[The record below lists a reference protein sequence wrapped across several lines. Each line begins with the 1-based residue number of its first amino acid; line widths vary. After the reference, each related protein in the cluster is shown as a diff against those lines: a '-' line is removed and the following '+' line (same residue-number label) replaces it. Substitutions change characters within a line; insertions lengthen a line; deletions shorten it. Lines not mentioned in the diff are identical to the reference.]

1 MPKTDPKI
9 QPKKAKL
16 KTKNKAEPKPVSITS
31 SKTYWITLTIMMVV
45 FGSVYGYM
53 MKVPAEAIGLLIAT
67 VLMVIGFAF
76 YLKFKPSLQKS
87 ISRATFL
94 FVGASVIG
102 FLIWVALVL
111 LSGVTGF
118 WLQISTSIGDNFF
131 AITSMIICLICG
143 AFIGDQIGDNKEKI
157 SLFFENKFRK

>member
-1 MPKTDPKI
+1 MPKTNPKT
-9 QPKKAKL
+9 QPKKSKM

-31 SKTYWITLTIMMVV
+31 SKTYWITLTIIMVI

-53 MKVPAEAIGLLIAT
+53 KKVPADAIALLIAT

-76 YLKFKPSLQKS
+76 YLKFKSSLQKNN
-87 ISRATFL
+87 SRAVFL

-111 LSGVTGF
+111 F
-118 WLQISTSIGDNFF
+118 WGAAGLWVQISGSIGDNFF

-143 AFIGDQIGDNKEKI
+143 AFIGDEIGDNKEKI